1 MARVEKLKKLSIL
14 DVAEALG
21 MELKRQ
27 GTDRYVWVEHESFV
41 ISPRRNRFS
50 WFSRDL
56 RGGDALEL
64 VQTIREEQT
73 GTRPTFKMAKHFLE
87 VGEFPEVDMT
97 AAPAPKLAFEYRH
110 ERYEHAN
117 PSWSKD
123 YLRKERKLS
132 EDTITFFFQQGSI
145 AEISHKM
152 NDYSEPAIVFKFK
165 NNQGKVM
172 GASLQ
177 GIVEN
182 REKYPDRGYL
192 KRILKDSDGLT
203 GFYADVGRPK
213 RLIFAESPI
222 DVMSYYQLHPQL
234 QDVRLVAMDGL
245 KEGLMSFRFAELVSE
260 LQGKTYEPEERT
272 ARVLEATAKTSTFF
286 QSNEDFITLAVD
298 NDSAGWNF
306 ISKLQEKGIPFK
318 LDIPPVAEKGVE
330 KADWNSFLK
339 EPLQGQAELVHIYS
353 YDKKKKAAAYQGYF
367 SKELATAKVAQLTAG
382 DMVAFSASETL
393 SWDEIEEIATNQSQ
407 TYQQLSKAK
416 EGLREEVPQTLNIWA
431 GTNENTLLSNLAP
444 SLLVIDGFSYESVEH
459 AYQTLK
465 SGKINAEAYS
475 WAEKNRAAFKAG
487 QKVQSDR
494 VLGPADTSK
503 NILLMEKLLKERYQ
517 QDTSFRQALDA
528 TRGKVLTHEQD
539 QGIWKVEFPRI
550 LMKIRDREHSIKENQ
565 MAENNI
571 DVIQKQA
578 TEQEMLLQAAQQEE
592 FLHSLDKDKF
602 LKGLELI
609 QKYSVSEVL
618 SRPPI
623 YQGDDQR
630 LEALQIDLEG
640 FDYKPL
646 DDFIRQYIDPN
657 YDLDYE
663 EFAVFSDYEEFAVFS
678 DAWNNFFRNGAGK
691 DLTVDSFITLAKN
704 NGLVDEVPVVEP
716 WQAITVLEPIK
727 TYSVKNGELQE
738 DFDSVSGLLEFVKQ
752 NLSETERH
760 ILEQELA
767 EDDRGTPT
775 DILMTIDSALV
786 GDFDVYVNGQ
796 SIISVYPNNID
807 EQATELKVRTSEEV
821 VHRDMMQQIQQDE
834 ENYLNAID
842 KENFTGIVKL
852 VQEYDSEIVFLLSE
866 SDQEVKQRLLQENL
880 DIEPVREFA
889 ERYLGIQNDGLR
901 HEKLASLTADILIAK
916 AVEKGVLDKENFPK
930 VFRVAEQKKPTIDKL
945 IQDRDLKG
953 LSAHMKEGVKN
964 YFNSDTYKAFL
975 NTMSKLNNY
984 SLNNLFL
991 IVAQNPKA
999 SAVASFKAWKS
1010 FDRHVKKGEKA
1021 LKIWAP
1027 YQVTRKDEKGKPV
1040 LNKKGQE
1047 VKDTRFRLVPV
1058 FDVSQTEGK
1067 ELPQPVYELEGTHQ
1081 DYANLYRAAKE
1092 TAAAK
1097 GIAFEI
1103 SREPME
1109 AHGFYSPTDSKIV
1122 IRAGMSERETLSTIF
1137 HEMAHADLHNPKSLE
1152 GQHLTRTTKEL
1163 QAESVAYVVANHY
1176 GLDTSSYSFGYL
1188 AGWSKEPDSLAD
1200 LEAQLSIVQQEAK
1213 DLIQRLDT
1221 AFEKYQSK
1229 EVSKDPLSQKLEH
1242 FNEKCQQKM
1251 AEKAANEAEKK
1262 PQQEKGDEEKMNL
1275 ASM

>member
-1 MARVEKLKKLSIL
+1 MARVEELKKLSIL

-21 MELKRQ
+21 LELKRQ

-73 GTRPTFKMAKHFLE
+73 GSRPSFKSAKHFLE
-87 VGEFPEVDMT
+87 AGHFPESETDSTPV
-97 AAPAPKLAFEYRH
+97 PKTSFEYKLSKN
-110 ERYEHAN
+110 EHVN
-117 PSWSKD
+117 TSWTRQ
-123 YLRKERKLS
+123 YLSRERKLS
-132 EDTITFFFQQGSI
+132 SGTIDFFFQQGGI

-165 NNQGKVM
+165 NSQGKVM

-192 KRILKDSDGLT
+192 KRILKNSDGLT

-260 LQGKTYEPEERT
+260 LQDKTYEPEERT

-318 LDIPPVAEKGVE
+318 LDIPPITEKGVE

-367 SKELATAKVAQLTAG
+367 SKELATAKVTQLTAG
-382 DMVAFSASETL
+382 DVVAFSATETL
-393 SWDEIEEIATNQSQ
+393 SRDEIEELAINQSK
-407 TYQQLSKAK
+407 TYQHPSEAK
-416 EGLREEVPQTLNIWA
+416 ERLKYEERMEEKTMAEIFTEEQKAHIREFFKTRISDVQTDYIFLNSGQEDLGYFLDGYLFA
-431 GTNENTLLSNLAP
+431 NHYAELYPLSPNKQVDILM
-444 SLLVIDGFSYESVEH
+444 SRLISDDGREFDEIELGFTINRIDKDFLQNKFGYNPDTPIEEYRQS
-459 AYQTLK
+459 
-465 SGKINAEAYS
+465 
-475 WAEKNRAAFKAG
+475 EKNIDRIQAKEEEDFL
-487 QKVQSDR
+487 QSIDQEDFNKVLELVKENDAWTVFQLQTDEE
-494 VLGPADTSK
+494 LGVNTSQVYDF
-503 NILLMEKLLKERYQ
+503 IERY
-517 QDTSFRQALDA
+517 L
-528 TRGKVLTHEQD
+528 
-539 QGIWKVEFPRI
+539 
-550 LMKIRDREHSIKENQ
+550 
-565 MAENNI
+565 
-571 DVIQKQA
+571 
-578 TEQEMLLQAAQQEE
+578 
-592 FLHSLDKDKF
+592 
-602 LKGLELI
+602 
-609 QKYSVSEVL
+609 
-618 SRPPI
+618 
-623 YQGDDQR
+623 
-630 LEALQIDLEG
+630 
-640 FDYKPL
+640 
-646 DDFIRQYIDPN
+646 DPN
-657 YDLDYE
+657 HDLDYG
-663 EFAVFSDYEEFAVFS
+663 FDNQFFSNLKTE
-678 DAWNNFFRNGAGK
+678 
-691 DLTVDSFITLAKN
+691 DLLK
-704 NGLVDEVPVVEP
+704 
-716 WQAITVLEPIK
+716 K
-727 TYSVKNGELQE
+727 
-738 DFDSVSGLLEFVKQ
+738 
-752 NLSETERH
+752 
-760 ILEQELA
+760 A
-767 EDDRGTPT
+767 E
-775 DILMTIDSALV
+775 
-786 GDFDVYVNGQ
+786 
-796 SIISVYPNNID
+796 
-807 EQATELKVRTSEEV
+807 
-821 VHRDMMQQIQQDE
+821 
-834 ENYLNAID
+834 
-842 KENFTGIVKL
+842 
-852 VQEYDSEIVFLLSE
+852 
-866 SDQEVKQRLLQENL
+866 
-880 DIEPVREFA
+880 
-889 ERYLGIQNDGLR
+889 
-901 HEKLASLTADILIAK
+901 
-916 AVEKGVLDKENFPK
+916 EKGLYLHPE
-930 VFRVAEQKKPTIDKL
+930 KKPTIDQL

-953 LSAHMKEGVKN
+953 LSAHLKEGVKD

-1027 YQVTRKDEKGKPV
+1027 YQVTRKDEKGQPV
-1040 LNKKGQE
+1040 LDKKGQE

-1058 FDVSQTEGK
+1058 FDVSQTDGK
-1067 ELPQPVYELEGTHQ
+1067 DLPQPVYELEGTHQ

-1097 GIAFEI
+1097 GVRLEI
-1103 SREPME
+1103 SKEPME
-1109 AHGFYSPTDSKIV
+1109 AHGYYSPTENKIV

-1137 HEMAHADLHNPKSLE
+1137 HEMAHADLHNPKALE
-1152 GQHLTRTTKEL
+1152 GQKLTRTNKEL

-1188 AGWSKEPDSLAD
+1188 ANWSKEPDSLAD
-1200 LEAQLSIVQQEAK
+1200 LEAQLSIVQKEAA
-1213 DLIQRLDT
+1213 DLIHRLDT
-1221 AFEKYQSK
+1221 AFEKYQNK
-1229 EVSKDPLSQKLEH
+1229 EMAKDPLSQKLEQ

-1251 AEKAANEAEKK
+1251 AEKAASESEKK
-1262 PQQEKGDEEKMNL
+1262 SHPQKGDEEKDNQ
-1275 ASM
+1275 ASK

>member
-1 MARVEKLKKLSIL
+1 MARVEELKKLSIL

-41 ISPRRNRFS
+41 ISPRRNIFS
-50 WFSRDL
+50 WFSRDVK
-56 RGGDALEL
+56 GDVIKL

-73 GTRPTFKMAKHFLE
+73 GSRPSFKTAKHFLE

-110 ERYEHAN
+110 ESYEHAN
-117 PSWSKD
+117 TSWTRD
-123 YLRKERKLS
+123 YLRRERKLS

-165 NNQGKVM
+165 NSQGKVM

-192 KRILKDSDGLT
+192 KRILKNSDGLT

-260 LQGKTYEPEERT
+260 LQGKTYEPGERT

-318 LDIPPVAEKGVE
+318 LDIPPIAEKGVE

-353 YDKKKKAAAYQGYF
+353 YDKKKKITAYQGYF
-367 SKELATAKVAQLTAG
+367 SKELATAKVAQLTVG
-382 DMVAFSASETL
+382 DVVAFSASETL
-393 SWDEIEEIATNQSQ
+393 SRDEIEELAANQSQ
-407 TYQQLSKAK
+407 TYPQLSEAK

-465 SGKINAEAYS
+465 SGKMNAKAYS

-494 VLGPADTSK
+494 VLGPADISK

-539 QGIWKVEFPRI
+539 QGIWKVEFPKILTRI
-550 LMKIRDREHSIKENQ
+550 R
-565 MAENNI
+565 
-571 DVIQKQA
+571 
-578 TEQEMLLQAAQQEE
+578 
-592 FLHSLDKDKF
+592 
-602 LKGLELI
+602 
-609 QKYSVSEVL
+609 
-618 SRPPI
+618 
-623 YQGDDQR
+623 
-630 LEALQIDLEG
+630 
-640 FDYKPL
+640 
-646 DDFIRQYIDPN
+646 
-657 YDLDYE
+657 
-663 EFAVFSDYEEFAVFS
+663 
-678 DAWNNFFRNGAGK
+678 
-691 DLTVDSFITLAKN
+691 
-704 NGLVDEVPVVEP
+704 
-716 WQAITVLEPIK
+716 
-727 TYSVKNGELQE
+727 
-738 DFDSVSGLLEFVKQ
+738 
-752 NLSETERH
+752 
-760 ILEQELA
+760 
-767 EDDRGTPT
+767 
-775 DILMTIDSALV
+775 
-786 GDFDVYVNGQ
+786 
-796 SIISVYPNNID
+796 
-807 EQATELKVRTSEEV
+807 
-821 VHRDMMQQIQQDE
+821 
-834 ENYLNAID
+834 D
-842 KENFTGIVKL
+842 KENFK
-852 VQEYDSEIVFLLSE
+852 
-866 SDQEVKQRLLQENL
+866 
-880 DIEPVREFA
+880 
-889 ERYLGIQNDGLR
+889 
-901 HEKLASLTADILIAK
+901 
-916 AVEKGVLDKENFPK
+916 KENRMTE
-930 VFRVAEQKKPTIDKL
+930 VNKPSIDQL

-953 LSAHMKEGVKN
+953 LSAHLKEGVKD
-964 YFNSDTYKAFL
+964 YFNSDTYKIFL
-975 NTMSKLNNY
+975 QTMSKFNNY

-991 IVAQNPKA
+991 IVAQKKDA
-999 SAVASFKAWKS
+999 SAVASFYAWKKLG
-1010 FDRHVKKGEKA
+1010 RHVQKGQKA

-1027 YQVTRKDEKGKPV
+1027 YQVTRKDEKGQPV
-1040 LNKKGQE
+1040 LDKKGQE

-1067 ELPQPVYELEGTHQ
+1067 ELPKPVYELEGTHQ

-1097 GIAFEI
+1097 GVLLEI
-1103 SREPME
+1103 SKEPKE
-1109 AHGFYSPTDSKIV
+1109 EHGYYSPAENKIV

-1137 HEMAHADLHNPKSLE
+1137 HEMAHADLHNPKALE
-1152 GQHLTRTTKEL
+1152 GQKLTRTNKEL

-1188 AGWSKEPDSLAD
+1188 ANWSKEPDSLAD
-1200 LEAQLSIVQQEAK
+1200 LEAQLSIVQKEAA
-1213 DLIQRLDT
+1213 DLIHRLDT
-1221 AFEKYQSK
+1221 AFEKYQNK
-1229 EVSKDPLSQKLEH
+1229 EVSKDPLSQKLEQ
-1242 FNEKCQQKM
+1242 FNEKCHQKM
-1251 AEKAANEAEKK
+1251 AEKAASEPEKK
-1262 PQQEKGDEEKMNL
+1262 SHPQKGDEEKDNQ
-1275 ASM
+1275 ASK

>member
-1 MARVEKLKKLSIL
+1 MARVEELKKISIL

-21 MELKRQ
+21 MELKQQ
-27 GTDRYVWVEHESFV
+27 GSDRYAWTEHESLV

-123 YLRKERKLS
+123 YLRRERKLS

-152 NDYSEPAIVFKFK
+152 NDYSEPAVVFKFK

-306 ISKLQEKGIPFK
+306 ISKLQEKAIPFK
-318 LDIPPVAEKGVE
+318 LDIPPIAQEGVE

-339 EPLQGQAELVHIYS
+339 EPLQGQAELAHIYS

-367 SKELATAKVAQLTAG
+367 SKELATAKVTQLTAG
-382 DMVAFSASETL
+382 DVVAFSASETL
-393 SWDEIEEIATNQSQ
+393 SRDEIEELAANQSQ
-407 TYQQLSKAK
+407 TYQRLSEAK

-465 SGKINAEAYS
+465 SGKINAKAYS
-475 WAEKNRAAFKAG
+475 WAEKNRAAFKTG

-517 QDTSFRQALDA
+517 QDTSFHQALDA

-539 QGIWKVEFPRI
+539 QGVWRIEFPRI

-565 MAENNI
+565 MTENNI

-578 TEQEMLLQAAQQEE
+578 TEQEMLLQAGHQEE
-592 FLHSLDKDKF
+592 FLHSLDKNKF
-602 LKGLELI
+602 LKSLELI

-646 DDFIRQYIDPN
+646 DDFVRQYIDP
-657 YDLDYE
+657 DYE
-663 EFAVFSDYEEFAVFS
+663 ELTLFSG
-678 DAWNNFFRNGAGK
+678 AWNDFFKNGAGK

-716 WQAITVLEPIK
+716 WQAITVLKPIK

-738 DFDSVSGLLEFVKQ
+738 DFDSVSDLLEFVKQ

-767 EDDRGTPT
+767 EVGRGTPT

-796 SIISVYPNNID
+796 SIISVYPNNIN
-807 EQATELKVRTSEEV
+807 EQATELRVRTSEEV
-821 VHRDMMQQIQQDE
+821 VHRDMIQQIQQDE

-852 VQEYDSEIVFLLSE
+852 VQEYDSKKVFLLSE
-866 SDQEVKQRLLQENL
+866 SDQEVGQRLLQENL

-901 HEKLASLTADILIAK
+901 HEKLASLTADMLIAK

-930 VFRVAEQKKPTIDKL
+930 VFRVEEQKKPTIDQL

-953 LSAHMKEGVKN
+953 LSAHLKEGVKD
-964 YFNSDTYKAFL
+964 YFNSDTYKIFL
-975 NTMSKLNNY
+975 QTMSKFNNY

-991 IVAQNPKA
+991 IVAQKKDA
-999 SAVASFKAWKS
+999 SAVASFNAWKKLG
-1010 FDRHVKKGEKA
+1010 RHVQKGQKA

-1027 YQVTRKDEKGKPV
+1027 YQVTRKDEKGQPV
-1040 LNKKGQE
+1040 LDKKGQE

-1103 SREPME
+1103 SKEPME

>member
-1 MARVEKLKKLSIL
+1 MARVEELKKLSIL

-41 ISPRRNRFS
+41 ISPRRNIFS
-50 WFSRDL
+50 WFSRDVK
-56 RGGDALEL
+56 GDVIKL

-73 GTRPTFKMAKHFLE
+73 GSRPSFKTAKHFLE

-110 ERYEHAN
+110 ESYEHAN
-117 PSWSKD
+117 TSWTRD
-123 YLRKERKLS
+123 YLRRERKLS

-165 NNQGKVM
+165 NSQGKVM

-192 KRILKDSDGLT
+192 KRILKNSDGLT

-260 LQGKTYEPEERT
+260 LQGKTYEPGERT

-318 LDIPPVAEKGVE
+318 LDIPPIAEKGVE

-353 YDKKKKAAAYQGYF
+353 YDKKKKSAAYQGYF
-367 SKELATAKVAQLTAG
+367 SKDLAAEKIAQLTAG
-382 DMVAFSASETL
+382 DVVAFSTSETL
-393 SWDEIEEIATNQSQ
+393 SRDEIEELATNQSK
-407 TYQQLSKAK
+407 TYQKLSGAK

-465 SGKINAEAYS
+465 SGKINAKAYS
-475 WAEKNRAAFKAG
+475 WAEKNRAAFKTG

-528 TRGKVLTHEQD
+528 TRGKILTHEQD
-539 QGIWKVEFPRI
+539 QGIWRIEFPKILTRI
-550 LMKIRDREHSIKENQ
+550 R
-565 MAENNI
+565 
-571 DVIQKQA
+571 
-578 TEQEMLLQAAQQEE
+578 
-592 FLHSLDKDKF
+592 
-602 LKGLELI
+602 
-609 QKYSVSEVL
+609 
-618 SRPPI
+618 
-623 YQGDDQR
+623 
-630 LEALQIDLEG
+630 
-640 FDYKPL
+640 
-646 DDFIRQYIDPN
+646 
-657 YDLDYE
+657 
-663 EFAVFSDYEEFAVFS
+663 
-678 DAWNNFFRNGAGK
+678 
-691 DLTVDSFITLAKN
+691 
-704 NGLVDEVPVVEP
+704 
-716 WQAITVLEPIK
+716 
-727 TYSVKNGELQE
+727 
-738 DFDSVSGLLEFVKQ
+738 
-752 NLSETERH
+752 
-760 ILEQELA
+760 
-767 EDDRGTPT
+767 
-775 DILMTIDSALV
+775 
-786 GDFDVYVNGQ
+786 
-796 SIISVYPNNID
+796 
-807 EQATELKVRTSEEV
+807 
-821 VHRDMMQQIQQDE
+821 
-834 ENYLNAID
+834 D
-842 KENFTGIVKL
+842 KENFK
-852 VQEYDSEIVFLLSE
+852 
-866 SDQEVKQRLLQENL
+866 
-880 DIEPVREFA
+880 
-889 ERYLGIQNDGLR
+889 
-901 HEKLASLTADILIAK
+901 
-916 AVEKGVLDKENFPK
+916 KENRMTE
-930 VFRVAEQKKPTIDKL
+930 VNKPSIDQL

-953 LSAHMKEGVKN
+953 LSAHLKEGVKD
-964 YFNSDTYKAFL
+964 YFNSDTYKIFL

-991 IVAQNPKA
+991 IVAQKKDA
-999 SAVASFKAWKS
+999 SAVASFKAWQKLG
-1010 FDRHVKKGEKA
+1010 RHVLKGQKA

-1027 YQVTRKDEKGKPV
+1027 YQVTRKDEKGQPV
-1040 LNKKGQE
+1040 LDKKGQE

-1058 FDVSQTEGK
+1058 FDVSQTDGK

-1097 GIAFEI
+1097 GVRLEI
-1103 SREPME
+1103 SKEPME
-1109 AHGFYSPTDSKIV
+1109 AHGYYSPTENKIV

-1137 HEMAHADLHNPKSLE
+1137 HEMAHADLHNPKALE
-1152 GQHLTRTTKEL
+1152 GQKLTRTNKEL

-1188 AGWSKEPDSLAD
+1188 ANWSKEPDSLAD
-1200 LEAQLSIVQQEAK
+1200 LEAQLSIVQKEAA
-1213 DLIQRLDT
+1213 DLIHRLDT
-1221 AFEKYQSK
+1221 AFEKYQNK
-1229 EVSKDPLSQKLEH
+1229 EVSKDPLSQKLEE
-1242 FNEKCQQKM
+1242 FNEKCHQKM
-1251 AEKAANEAEKK
+1251 AEKAASEPEKK
-1262 PQQEKGDEEKMNL
+1262 SHPQKGEEEKDNQ
-1275 ASM
+1275 ASK

>member
-1 MARVEKLKKLSIL
+1 MARVEELKKLSIL

-41 ISPRRNRFS
+41 ISPRRNIFS
-50 WFSRDL
+50 WFSRDVK
-56 RGGDALEL
+56 GDVIKL

-73 GTRPTFKMAKHFLE
+73 GTRPSFKTAKHFLE

-110 ERYEHAN
+110 ERYEHTN
-117 PSWSKD
+117 PSWTKD
-123 YLRKERKLS
+123 YLRRERKLS
-132 EDTITFFFQQGSI
+132 EDTITFFFQQGNI

-165 NNQGKVM
+165 NSQGKVM

-192 KRILKDSDGLT
+192 KRILKNSDGLT

-245 KEGLMSFRFAELVSE
+245 KEGIMSFRFAELVSE
-260 LQGKTYEPEERT
+260 LQGKTYEPGERT

-286 QSNEDFITLAVD
+286 QSNEVFITLAVD

-318 LDIPPVAEKGVE
+318 LDIPPIAEKGVE

-367 SKELATAKVAQLTAG
+367 SKELATAKVAQLTVG
-382 DMVAFSASETL
+382 DVVAFSASETL
-393 SWDEIEEIATNQSQ
+393 SRDEIEELAANQSQ
-407 TYQQLSKAK
+407 TYPQLSEAT
-416 EGLREEVPQTLNIWA
+416 EGPREEVPQTLNIWA

-465 SGKINAEAYS
+465 SGKINAKAYS
-475 WAEKNRAAFKAG
+475 WAEKNRAVFKTG

-517 QDTSFRQALDA
+517 QDTSFRQVLDA

-539 QGIWKVEFPRI
+539 PGIWRIEFPRI

-571 DVIQKQA
+571 DVIEKQA

-663 EFAVFSDYEEFAVFS
+663 EFVIFSDYEEFAVFS

-716 WQAITVLEPIK
+716 WQALTVLEPIK

-738 DFDSVSGLLEFVKQ
+738 DFDSVSGLLDFVKQ
-752 NLSETERH
+752 KLSETERK

-767 EDDRGTPT
+767 EVGRGTPT

-852 VQEYDSEIVFLLSE
+852 VQEYDSEIVFLLSK

-901 HEKLASLTADILIAK
+901 HEKLASLTADILVAK

-991 IVAQNPKA
+991 IVEQNPKA

-1103 SREPME
+1103 SKEPME
-1109 AHGFYSPTDSKIV
+1109 AHGYYSPTENKIV

-1137 HEMAHADLHNPKSLE
+1137 HEMAHADLHNPKALE
-1152 GQHLTRTTKEL
+1152 GQKLTRTNKEL

-1188 AGWSKEPDSLAD
+1188 ANWSKEPDSLAD
-1200 LEAQLSIVQQEAK
+1200 LEAQLSIVQKEAA
-1213 DLIQRLDT
+1213 DLIHRLDT
-1221 AFEKYQSK
+1221 AFEKYQNK
-1229 EVSKDPLSQKLEH
+1229 EVSKDPLSQKLVE
-1242 FNEKCQQKM
+1242 FNEKCHQKM
-1251 AEKAANEAEKK
+1251 AEKAASEPEKK
-1262 PQQEKGDEEKMNL
+1262 SHPQKGDEEKDNQ
-1275 ASM
+1275 ASK

>member
-1 MARVEKLKKLSIL
+1 MARVEELKKLSIL

-21 MELKRQ
+21 LELKRQ

-73 GTRPTFKMAKHFLE
+73 GTRPSFKTAKHFLE

-110 ERYEHAN
+110 ERYEHTN
-117 PSWSKD
+117 PSWTKD
-123 YLRKERKLS
+123 YLRRERKLS
-132 EDTITFFFQQGSI
+132 EETITFFFQQGSI

-165 NNQGKVM
+165 NSQGKVM

-192 KRILKDSDGLT
+192 KRILKNSDGLT

-260 LQGKTYEPEERT
+260 LQGKTYEPGERT

-318 LDIPPVAEKGVE
+318 LDIPPIAEKGVE

-382 DMVAFSASETL
+382 DVVAFSTSETL
-393 SWDEIEEIATNQSQ
+393 SRDEIEEFATNQSK
-407 TYQQLSKAK
+407 TYPQLSEAK
-416 EGLREEVPQTLNIWA
+416 ESTKQEARMEEKTMAEIFSDEQKEHIREFFKTRISDVQTDYIFLNSGQEDLGYFLDGYLFA
-431 GTNENTLLSNLAP
+431 NHYAELYPLSPDKQVDILMSRLISDDGREFDEIELGFTINR
-444 SLLVIDGFSYESVEH
+444 IDKDFLQNKFGYNPDTPIEEYRQS
-459 AYQTLK
+459 
-465 SGKINAEAYS
+465 
-475 WAEKNRAAFKAG
+475 EKNIDRIQAKEEEDFL
-487 QKVQSDR
+487 QSIDQEDFNKVLELVKENDAWTVFQLQTDEE
-494 VLGPADTSK
+494 LGVNTSQVYDF
-503 NILLMEKLLKERYQ
+503 IERY
-517 QDTSFRQALDA
+517 L
-528 TRGKVLTHEQD
+528 
-539 QGIWKVEFPRI
+539 
-550 LMKIRDREHSIKENQ
+550 
-565 MAENNI
+565 
-571 DVIQKQA
+571 
-578 TEQEMLLQAAQQEE
+578 
-592 FLHSLDKDKF
+592 
-602 LKGLELI
+602 
-609 QKYSVSEVL
+609 
-618 SRPPI
+618 
-623 YQGDDQR
+623 
-630 LEALQIDLEG
+630 
-640 FDYKPL
+640 
-646 DDFIRQYIDPN
+646 DPN
-657 YDLDYE
+657 HDLDYG
-663 EFAVFSDYEEFAVFS
+663 FDNQFFSNLKTE
-678 DAWNNFFRNGAGK
+678 
-691 DLTVDSFITLAKN
+691 DLLK
-704 NGLVDEVPVVEP
+704 
-716 WQAITVLEPIK
+716 K
-727 TYSVKNGELQE
+727 
-738 DFDSVSGLLEFVKQ
+738 
-752 NLSETERH
+752 
-760 ILEQELA
+760 A
-767 EDDRGTPT
+767 E
-775 DILMTIDSALV
+775 
-786 GDFDVYVNGQ
+786 
-796 SIISVYPNNID
+796 
-807 EQATELKVRTSEEV
+807 
-821 VHRDMMQQIQQDE
+821 
-834 ENYLNAID
+834 
-842 KENFTGIVKL
+842 
-852 VQEYDSEIVFLLSE
+852 
-866 SDQEVKQRLLQENL
+866 
-880 DIEPVREFA
+880 
-889 ERYLGIQNDGLR
+889 
-901 HEKLASLTADILIAK
+901 
-916 AVEKGVLDKENFPK
+916 EKGLYLHPE
-930 VFRVAEQKKPTIDKL
+930 RKPTIGQL

-1103 SREPME
+1103 SKEPME
-1109 AHGFYSPTDSKIV
+1109 AHGYYSPTENKIV

-1137 HEMAHADLHNPKSLE
+1137 HEMAHADLHNPKALE
-1152 GQHLTRTTKEL
+1152 GQKLTRTNKEL

-1188 AGWSKEPDSLAD
+1188 ANWSKEPDSLAD
-1200 LEAQLSIVQQEAK
+1200 LEAQLSIVQKEAA
-1213 DLIQRLDT
+1213 DLIHRLDT
-1221 AFEKYQSK
+1221 AFEKYQNK
-1229 EVSKDPLSQKLEH
+1229 EVSKDPLSQKLVE
-1242 FNEKCQQKM
+1242 FNEKCHQKM
-1251 AEKAANEAEKK
+1251 AEKAASEPEKK
-1262 PQQEKGDEEKMNL
+1262 SHPQKGDEEKDNQ
-1275 ASM
+1275 ASK

>member
-1 MARVEKLKKLSIL
+1 MARVEELKKISIL

-21 MELKRQ
+21 MELKQQ
-27 GTDRYVWVEHESFV
+27 GSDRYAWTEHESLV

-73 GTRPTFKMAKHFLE
+73 GTRPSFKAAKHFLE
-87 VGEFPEVDMT
+87 AGHFPESEMDSTPV
-97 AAPAPKLAFEYRH
+97 PKIAFEYKLSQN
-110 ERYEHAN
+110 EHVN
-117 PSWSKD
+117 TSWTRQ
-123 YLRKERKLS
+123 YLRRERKLS
-132 EDTITFFFQQGSI
+132 PGTIDFFFQQGSI

-152 NDYSEPAIVFKFK
+152 DDYSEPAIVFKFK
-165 NNQGKVM
+165 NSQGKVM

-192 KRILKDSDGLT
+192 KRILKNSDGLT

-260 LQGKTYEPEERT
+260 LQGKTYEPGERT

-306 ISKLQEKGIPFK
+306 ISKLQEKGIPFN
-318 LDIPPVAEKGVE
+318 LDIPPIAEKGVE

-353 YDKKKKAAAYQGYF
+353 YDKKKKTAAYQGYF
-367 SKELATAKVAQLTAG
+367 SKELAAAKVAQLTVG
-382 DMVAFSASETL
+382 EVVAFSASETL
-393 SWDEIEEIATNQSQ
+393 SRDEIEELAANQSQ
-407 TYQQLSKAK
+407 TYQQLSEAT

-465 SGKINAEAYS
+465 SGKINAKAYS
-475 WAEKNRAAFKAG
+475 WAEKNRAVFKAG

-494 VLGPADTSK
+494 VLGPADISK

-539 QGIWKVEFPRI
+539 QGIWKVEFPKILTRI
-550 LMKIRDREHSIKENQ
+550 R
-565 MAENNI
+565 
-571 DVIQKQA
+571 
-578 TEQEMLLQAAQQEE
+578 
-592 FLHSLDKDKF
+592 
-602 LKGLELI
+602 
-609 QKYSVSEVL
+609 
-618 SRPPI
+618 
-623 YQGDDQR
+623 
-630 LEALQIDLEG
+630 
-640 FDYKPL
+640 
-646 DDFIRQYIDPN
+646 
-657 YDLDYE
+657 
-663 EFAVFSDYEEFAVFS
+663 
-678 DAWNNFFRNGAGK
+678 
-691 DLTVDSFITLAKN
+691 
-704 NGLVDEVPVVEP
+704 
-716 WQAITVLEPIK
+716 
-727 TYSVKNGELQE
+727 
-738 DFDSVSGLLEFVKQ
+738 
-752 NLSETERH
+752 
-760 ILEQELA
+760 
-767 EDDRGTPT
+767 
-775 DILMTIDSALV
+775 
-786 GDFDVYVNGQ
+786 
-796 SIISVYPNNID
+796 
-807 EQATELKVRTSEEV
+807 
-821 VHRDMMQQIQQDE
+821 
-834 ENYLNAID
+834 D
-842 KENFTGIVKL
+842 KENFK
-852 VQEYDSEIVFLLSE
+852 
-866 SDQEVKQRLLQENL
+866 
-880 DIEPVREFA
+880 
-889 ERYLGIQNDGLR
+889 
-901 HEKLASLTADILIAK
+901 
-916 AVEKGVLDKENFPK
+916 KENRMTE
-930 VFRVAEQKKPTIDKL
+930 VNKPSIDQL

-953 LSAHMKEGVKN
+953 LSAHLKEGVKD
-964 YFNSDTYKAFL
+964 YFNSDTYKIFL
-975 NTMSKLNNY
+975 QTMSKFNNY

-991 IVAQNPKA
+991 IVAQKKDA
-999 SAVASFKAWKS
+999 SAVASFNAWKKLG
-1010 FDRHVKKGEKA
+1010 RHVQKGQKA

-1027 YQVTRKDEKGKPV
+1027 YQVTRKDEKGQPV
-1040 LNKKGQE
+1040 LDKKGQE

-1067 ELPQPVYELEGTHQ
+1067 ELPKPVYELEGTHQ

-1097 GIAFEI
+1097 GVLLEI
-1103 SREPME
+1103 SKEPKE
-1109 AHGFYSPTDSKIV
+1109 EHGYYSPAENKIV

-1137 HEMAHADLHNPKSLE
+1137 HEMAHADLHNPKALE
-1152 GQHLTRTTKEL
+1152 GQKLTRKNKEL

-1188 AGWSKEPDSLAD
+1188 ANWSNEPDNLAD
-1200 LEAQLSIVQQEAK
+1200 LEAQLSIVQKEAA
-1213 DLIQRLDT
+1213 DLIKRLDT
-1221 AFEKYQSK
+1221 AFEKYQNK
-1229 EVSKDPLSQKLEH
+1229 EVSKDPLSQKLEE
-1242 FNEKCQQKM
+1242 FNQKCQNKL
-1251 AEKAANEAEKK
+1251 AEKAASEPEKK
-1262 PQQEKGDEEKMNL
+1262 SHPQKGDEEKDNQ
-1275 ASM
+1275 ASK

>member
-1 MARVEKLKKLSIL
+1 MARVEELKKLSIL

-41 ISPRRNRFS
+41 ISPRRNIFS
-50 WFSRDL
+50 WFSRDVK
-56 RGGDALEL
+56 GDVIKL

-73 GTRPTFKMAKHFLE
+73 GTRPSFKTAKHFLE

-110 ERYEHAN
+110 ERYEHTN
-117 PSWSKD
+117 PSWTKD
-123 YLRKERKLS
+123 YLRRERKLS
-132 EDTITFFFQQGSI
+132 EDTITFFFQQGNI

-165 NNQGKVM
+165 NSQGKVM

-192 KRILKDSDGLT
+192 KRILKNSDGLT

-245 KEGLMSFRFAELVSE
+245 KEGIMSFRFAELVSE
-260 LQGKTYEPEERT
+260 LQGKTYEPGERT

-286 QSNEDFITLAVD
+286 QSNEVFITLAVD

-318 LDIPPVAEKGVE
+318 LDIPPIAEKGVE

-367 SKELATAKVAQLTAG
+367 SKELATAKVAQLTVG
-382 DMVAFSASETL
+382 DVVAFSASETL
-393 SWDEIEEIATNQSQ
+393 SRDEIEELAANQSQ
-407 TYQQLSKAK
+407 TYPQLSEAT
-416 EGLREEVPQTLNIWA
+416 EGPREEVPQTLNIWA

-465 SGKINAEAYS
+465 SGKINAKAYS
-475 WAEKNRAAFKAG
+475 WAEKNRAVFKTG

-517 QDTSFRQALDA
+517 QDTSFRQVLDA

-539 QGIWKVEFPRI
+539 PGIWRIEFPRI

-727 TYSVKNGELQE
+727 TYSVKNRELQE

-852 VQEYDSEIVFLLSE
+852 VQEYDSEIVFLLSK

-901 HEKLASLTADILIAK
+901 HEKLASLTADILVAK

-1103 SREPME
+1103 SKEPME
-1109 AHGFYSPTDSKIV
+1109 AHGYYSPTENKIV

-1137 HEMAHADLHNPKSLE
+1137 HEMAHADLHNPKALE
-1152 GQHLTRTTKEL
+1152 GQKLTRTNKEL

-1188 AGWSKEPDSLAD
+1188 ANWSKEPDSLAD
-1200 LEAQLSIVQQEAK
+1200 LEAQLSIVQKEAA
-1213 DLIQRLDT
+1213 DLIHRLDT
-1221 AFEKYQSK
+1221 AFEKYQNK
-1229 EVSKDPLSQKLEH
+1229 EVSKAPLSQKLVE
-1242 FNEKCQQKM
+1242 FNEKCHQKM
-1251 AEKAANEAEKK
+1251 AEKAASEPEKK
-1262 PQQEKGDEEKMNL
+1262 SHPQKGDEEKDNQ
-1275 ASM
+1275 ASK

>member
-1 MARVEKLKKLSIL
+1 MARVEELKKLSIL

-41 ISPRRNRFS
+41 ISPRRNIFS
-50 WFSRDL
+50 WFSRDVK
-56 RGGDALEL
+56 GDVIKL

-73 GTRPTFKMAKHFLE
+73 GTRPSFKTAKHFLE

-110 ERYEHAN
+110 ERYEHTN
-117 PSWSKD
+117 PSWTKD
-123 YLRKERKLS
+123 YLRRERKLS
-132 EDTITFFFQQGSI
+132 EDTITFFFQQGNI

-165 NNQGKVM
+165 NSQGKVM

-192 KRILKDSDGLT
+192 KRILKNSDGLT

-245 KEGLMSFRFAELVSE
+245 KEGIMSFRFAELVSE
-260 LQGKTYEPEERT
+260 LQGKTYEPGERT

-286 QSNEDFITLAVD
+286 QSNEVFITLAVD

-318 LDIPPVAEKGVE
+318 LDIPPIAEKGVE

-393 SWDEIEEIATNQSQ
+393 SWDEIEEIATNHQSQ

-465 SGKINAEAYS
+465 SGKINAKAYS

-517 QDTSFRQALDA
+517 QDTSFRQVLDA

-539 QGIWKVEFPRI
+539 QGVWRIEFPRI

-930 VFRVAEQKKPTIDKL
+930 VFRVAEQKKPTIDQL

-1103 SREPME
+1103 SKEPME

-1262 PQQEKGDEEKMNL
+1262 PQQEKGDEEKDNQ
-1275 ASM
+1275 ASK

>member
-1 MARVEKLKKLSIL
+1 MARVEELKKLSIL

-21 MELKRQ
+21 LELKRQ

-41 ISPRRNRFS
+41 ISPRRNIFS
-50 WFSRDL
+50 WFSRDVK
-56 RGGDALEL
+56 GDVIKL

-73 GTRPTFKMAKHFLE
+73 GSRPSFKTAKHFLE
-87 VGEFPEVDMT
+87 VGEFPEVDMI

-110 ERYEHAN
+110 ESYEHAN
-117 PSWSKD
+117 TSWTRD
-123 YLRKERKLS
+123 YLRRERKLS

-165 NNQGKVM
+165 NSQGKVM

-192 KRILKDSDGLT
+192 KRILKNSDGLT

-222 DVMSYYQLHPQL
+222 DVMSYYQLHSQL

-245 KEGLMSFRFAELVSE
+245 KEGLMSFRFAELVSD
-260 LQGKTYEPEERT
+260 LQGKTYEPGERT
-272 ARVLEATAKTSTFF
+272 AGVLEATAKTSTFF

-318 LDIPPVAEKGVE
+318 LDIPPIAEKGVE

-367 SKELATAKVAQLTAG
+367 SKELATAKVTKLTAG
-382 DMVAFSASETL
+382 DVVAFSASETL
-393 SWDEIEEIATNQSQ
+393 SRDEIEELADNQSQ
-407 TYQQLSKAK
+407 TYQQPSEAK

-465 SGKINAEAYS
+465 SGKINVKAYS
-475 WAEKNRAAFKAG
+475 WAEKNRSAFKSG
-487 QKVQSDR
+487 QKVKSDR

-528 TRGKVLTHEQD
+528 TRGKILTHEQD
-539 QGIWKVEFPRI
+539 QGIWRTEFPKILTRI
-550 LMKIRDREHSIKENQ
+550 R
-565 MAENNI
+565 
-571 DVIQKQA
+571 
-578 TEQEMLLQAAQQEE
+578 
-592 FLHSLDKDKF
+592 
-602 LKGLELI
+602 
-609 QKYSVSEVL
+609 
-618 SRPPI
+618 
-623 YQGDDQR
+623 
-630 LEALQIDLEG
+630 
-640 FDYKPL
+640 
-646 DDFIRQYIDPN
+646 
-657 YDLDYE
+657 
-663 EFAVFSDYEEFAVFS
+663 
-678 DAWNNFFRNGAGK
+678 
-691 DLTVDSFITLAKN
+691 
-704 NGLVDEVPVVEP
+704 
-716 WQAITVLEPIK
+716 
-727 TYSVKNGELQE
+727 
-738 DFDSVSGLLEFVKQ
+738 
-752 NLSETERH
+752 
-760 ILEQELA
+760 
-767 EDDRGTPT
+767 
-775 DILMTIDSALV
+775 
-786 GDFDVYVNGQ
+786 
-796 SIISVYPNNID
+796 
-807 EQATELKVRTSEEV
+807 
-821 VHRDMMQQIQQDE
+821 
-834 ENYLNAID
+834 D
-842 KENFTGIVKL
+842 KENFK
-852 VQEYDSEIVFLLSE
+852 
-866 SDQEVKQRLLQENL
+866 
-880 DIEPVREFA
+880 
-889 ERYLGIQNDGLR
+889 
-901 HEKLASLTADILIAK
+901 
-916 AVEKGVLDKENFPK
+916 KENRMTE
-930 VFRVAEQKKPTIDKL
+930 VNKPSIDQL

-953 LSAHMKEGVKN
+953 LSAHLKEGVKD
-964 YFNSDTYKAFL
+964 YFNSDTYKIFL

-991 IVAQNPKA
+991 IVAQKKDA
-999 SAVASFKAWKS
+999 SAVASFKAWQKLG
-1010 FDRHVKKGEKA
+1010 RHVLKGQKA

-1027 YQVTRKDEKGKPV
+1027 YQVTRKDEKGQPV
-1040 LNKKGQE
+1040 LDKKGQE

-1058 FDVSQTEGK
+1058 FDVSQTDGK

-1097 GIAFEI
+1097 GVRLEI
-1103 SREPME
+1103 SKEPME
-1109 AHGFYSPTDSKIV
+1109 AHGYYSPTENKIV

-1137 HEMAHADLHNPKSLE
+1137 HEMAHADLHNPKALE
-1152 GQHLTRTTKEL
+1152 GQKLTRTNKEL

-1188 AGWSKEPDSLAD
+1188 ANWSKEPDSLAD
-1200 LEAQLSIVQQEAK
+1200 LEAQLSIVQKEAA

-1221 AFEKYQSK
+1221 AFEKYQNK
-1229 EVSKDPLSQKLEH
+1229 EVSKDPVSQKLEQ

-1251 AEKAANEAEKK
+1251 AEKAASEPEKK
-1262 PQQEKGDEEKMNL
+1262 SHPQKGDEEKDNQ
-1275 ASM
+1275 ASK

>member
-1 MARVEKLKKLSIL
+1 MARVEELKKLSIL

-41 ISPRRNRFS
+41 ISPRRNIFS
-50 WFSRDL
+50 WFSRDVK
-56 RGGDALEL
+56 GDVIKL

-73 GTRPTFKMAKHFLE
+73 GTRPSFKTAKHFLE

-97 AAPAPKLAFEYRH
+97 AAPEPKLAFEYRH
-110 ERYEHAN
+110 ERYEHTN
-117 PSWSKD
+117 PSWTKD
-123 YLRKERKLS
+123 YLRRERKLS
-132 EDTITFFFQQGSI
+132 EDTITFFFQQGNI

-165 NNQGKVM
+165 NSQGKVM

-192 KRILKDSDGLT
+192 KRILKNSDGLT

-260 LQGKTYEPEERT
+260 LQGKTYEPGERT

-306 ISKLQEKGIPFK
+306 ISKLQEKAIPFK
-318 LDIPPVAEKGVE
+318 LDIPPIAQEGVE

-339 EPLQGQAELVHIYS
+339 EPLQGQEELVHIYS

-367 SKELATAKVAQLTAG
+367 SKELATAKVAQLTVG
-382 DMVAFSASETL
+382 DVVAFSASETL
-393 SWDEIEEIATNQSQ
+393 SRDEIEELAANQSQ
-407 TYQQLSKAK
+407 TYPQLSEVT
-416 EGLREEVPQTLNIWA
+416 EGPREEVPQTLNIWA

-465 SGKINAEAYS
+465 SGKINAKAYS
-475 WAEKNRAAFKAG
+475 WAEKNRAVFKTG

-517 QDTSFRQALDA
+517 QDTSFRQVLDA

-539 QGIWKVEFPRI
+539 QGVWRIEFPRI

-578 TEQEMLLQAAQQEE
+578 TEQEMLLQATQQEE

-657 YDLDYE
+657 YDL
-663 EFAVFSDYEEFAVFS
+663 DYEEFAVFS

>member
-1 MARVEKLKKLSIL
+1 MARVEELKKLSIL

-41 ISPRRNRFS
+41 ISPRRNIFS
-50 WFSRDL
+50 WFSRDVK
-56 RGGDALEL
+56 GDVIKL

-73 GTRPTFKMAKHFLE
+73 GTRPSFKTAKHFLE

-110 ERYEHAN
+110 ERYEHTN
-117 PSWSKD
+117 PSWTKD
-123 YLRKERKLS
+123 YLRRERKLS
-132 EDTITFFFQQGSI
+132 EDTITFFFQQGNI

-165 NNQGKVM
+165 NSQGKVM

-192 KRILKDSDGLT
+192 KRILKNSDGLT

-245 KEGLMSFRFAELVSE
+245 KEGIMSFRFAELVSE
-260 LQGKTYEPEERT
+260 LQGKTYEPGERT

-286 QSNEDFITLAVD
+286 QSNEVFITLAVD

-318 LDIPPVAEKGVE
+318 LDIPPIAEKGVE

-367 SKELATAKVAQLTAG
+367 SKELATAKVAQLTVG
-382 DMVAFSASETL
+382 DVVAFSASETL
-393 SWDEIEEIATNQSQ
+393 SRDEIEELAANQSQ
-407 TYQQLSKAK
+407 TYPQLSEAT
-416 EGLREEVPQTLNIWA
+416 EGPREEVPQTLNIWA

-465 SGKINAEAYS
+465 SGKINAKAYS
-475 WAEKNRAAFKAG
+475 WAEKNRAVFKTG

-517 QDTSFRQALDA
+517 QDTSFRQVLDA

-539 QGIWKVEFPRI
+539 PGIWRIEFPRI

-663 EFAVFSDYEEFAVFS
+663 EFAVFSD
-678 DAWNNFFRNGAGK
+678 AWNNFFRNGAGK

-716 WQAITVLEPIK
+716 WQALTVLEPIK
-727 TYSVKNGELQE
+727 TYSVKNGDLQE
-738 DFDSVSGLLEFVKQ
+738 DFDSVLGLLDFVKQ
-752 NLSETERH
+752 KLSETERK

-767 EDDRGTPT
+767 EVGRGTPT

-852 VQEYDSEIVFLLSE
+852 VQEYDSEIVFLLSK

-901 HEKLASLTADILIAK
+901 HEKLASLTADILVAK

-1103 SREPME
+1103 SKEPME
-1109 AHGFYSPTDSKIV
+1109 AHGYYSPTENKIV

-1137 HEMAHADLHNPKSLE
+1137 HEMAHADLHNPKALE
-1152 GQHLTRTTKEL
+1152 GQKLTRTNKEL

-1188 AGWSKEPDSLAD
+1188 ANWSKEPDSLAD
-1200 LEAQLSIVQQEAK
+1200 LEAQLSIVQKEAA
-1213 DLIQRLDT
+1213 DLIHRLDT
-1221 AFEKYQSK
+1221 AFEKYQNK
-1229 EVSKDPLSQKLEH
+1229 EVSKDPLSQKLVE
-1242 FNEKCQQKM
+1242 FNEKCHQKM
-1251 AEKAANEAEKK
+1251 AEKAASEPEKK
-1262 PQQEKGDEEKMNL
+1262 SHPQKGDEEKDNQ
-1275 ASM
+1275 ASK

>member
-1 MARVEKLKKLSIL
+1 MARVEELKKISIL

-21 MELKRQ
+21 MELKQQ
-27 GTDRYVWVEHESFV
+27 GSDRYTWTEHESLV

-73 GTRPTFKMAKHFLE
+73 GTRPSFKTAKHFLE

-97 AAPAPKLAFEYRH
+97 AAPAPKMVFEYRH
-110 ERYEHAN
+110 ERYEHTN
-117 PSWSKD
+117 PSWTKD
-123 YLRKERKLS
+123 YLRRERKLS

-165 NNQGKVM
+165 NSQGKVM

-192 KRILKDSDGLT
+192 KRILKNSDGLT

-260 LQGKTYEPEERT
+260 LQGKTYEPGERT

-318 LDIPPVAEKGVE
+318 LDIPPIAEKGVE

-382 DMVAFSASETL
+382 DVVAFSTSETL
-393 SWDEIEEIATNQSQ
+393 SRDEIEEFATNQSK
-407 TYQQLSKAK
+407 TYPQLSEAK
-416 EGLREEVPQTLNIWA
+416 ESTKQEARMEEKTMAEIFSDEQKEHIREFFKTRILDVQTDYIFLNSGQEDLGYFLDGYLFA
-431 GTNENTLLSNLAP
+431 NHYAELYPLSPDKQVDILMSRLISDDGREFDEIELGFTINR
-444 SLLVIDGFSYESVEH
+444 IDKDFLQNKFGYNPDTPIEEYRQS
-459 AYQTLK
+459 
-465 SGKINAEAYS
+465 
-475 WAEKNRAAFKAG
+475 EKNIDRIQAKEEEDFL
-487 QKVQSDR
+487 QSIDQEDFNKVLELVKENDAWTVFQLQTDEE
-494 VLGPADTSK
+494 LGVNTSQVYDF
-503 NILLMEKLLKERYQ
+503 IERY
-517 QDTSFRQALDA
+517 L
-528 TRGKVLTHEQD
+528 
-539 QGIWKVEFPRI
+539 
-550 LMKIRDREHSIKENQ
+550 
-565 MAENNI
+565 
-571 DVIQKQA
+571 
-578 TEQEMLLQAAQQEE
+578 
-592 FLHSLDKDKF
+592 
-602 LKGLELI
+602 
-609 QKYSVSEVL
+609 
-618 SRPPI
+618 
-623 YQGDDQR
+623 
-630 LEALQIDLEG
+630 
-640 FDYKPL
+640 
-646 DDFIRQYIDPN
+646 DPN
-657 YDLDYE
+657 HDLDYG
-663 EFAVFSDYEEFAVFS
+663 FDNQFFSNLKTE
-678 DAWNNFFRNGAGK
+678 
-691 DLTVDSFITLAKN
+691 DLLK
-704 NGLVDEVPVVEP
+704 
-716 WQAITVLEPIK
+716 K
-727 TYSVKNGELQE
+727 
-738 DFDSVSGLLEFVKQ
+738 
-752 NLSETERH
+752 
-760 ILEQELA
+760 A
-767 EDDRGTPT
+767 E
-775 DILMTIDSALV
+775 
-786 GDFDVYVNGQ
+786 
-796 SIISVYPNNID
+796 
-807 EQATELKVRTSEEV
+807 
-821 VHRDMMQQIQQDE
+821 
-834 ENYLNAID
+834 
-842 KENFTGIVKL
+842 
-852 VQEYDSEIVFLLSE
+852 
-866 SDQEVKQRLLQENL
+866 
-880 DIEPVREFA
+880 
-889 ERYLGIQNDGLR
+889 
-901 HEKLASLTADILIAK
+901 
-916 AVEKGVLDKENFPK
+916 EKGLYLHPE
-930 VFRVAEQKKPTIDKL
+930 KKPTIDQL

-953 LSAHMKEGVKN
+953 LSAHLKEGVKN

-1027 YQVTRKDEKGKPV
+1027 YQVTRKDEKGKLI

-1103 SREPME
+1103 SKEPME

>member
-1 MARVEKLKKLSIL
+1 MARVEELKKLSIL

-41 ISPRRNRFS
+41 ISPRRNIFS
-50 WFSRDL
+50 WFSRDVK
-56 RGGDALEL
+56 GDVIKL

-73 GTRPTFKMAKHFLE
+73 GSRPSFKTAKHFLE

-110 ERYEHAN
+110 ESYEHAN
-117 PSWSKD
+117 TSWTRD
-123 YLRKERKLS
+123 YLRRERKLS

-165 NNQGKVM
+165 NSQGKVM

-192 KRILKDSDGLT
+192 KRILKNSDGLT

-260 LQGKTYEPEERT
+260 LQGKTYEPGERT

-318 LDIPPVAEKGVE
+318 LDIPPIAQEGVE

-339 EPLQGQAELVHIYS
+339 KPLQGQIELVHIYS
-353 YDKKKKAAAYQGYF
+353 YDKKKKSAAYQGYF
-367 SKELATAKVAQLTAG
+367 SKDLAAEKIAQLTAG
-382 DMVAFSASETL
+382 DVVAFSTSETL
-393 SWDEIEEIATNQSQ
+393 SRDEIEELATNQSK
-407 TYQQLSKAK
+407 TYQKLSGAK

-465 SGKINAEAYS
+465 SGKINAKAYS
-475 WAEKNRAAFKAG
+475 WAEKNRAAFKTG

-517 QDTSFRQALDA
+517 QDMSFRQALDA

-539 QGIWKVEFPRI
+539 QGIWKVEFPKILTRI
-550 LMKIRDREHSIKENQ
+550 R
-565 MAENNI
+565 
-571 DVIQKQA
+571 
-578 TEQEMLLQAAQQEE
+578 
-592 FLHSLDKDKF
+592 
-602 LKGLELI
+602 
-609 QKYSVSEVL
+609 
-618 SRPPI
+618 
-623 YQGDDQR
+623 
-630 LEALQIDLEG
+630 
-640 FDYKPL
+640 
-646 DDFIRQYIDPN
+646 
-657 YDLDYE
+657 
-663 EFAVFSDYEEFAVFS
+663 
-678 DAWNNFFRNGAGK
+678 
-691 DLTVDSFITLAKN
+691 
-704 NGLVDEVPVVEP
+704 
-716 WQAITVLEPIK
+716 
-727 TYSVKNGELQE
+727 
-738 DFDSVSGLLEFVKQ
+738 
-752 NLSETERH
+752 
-760 ILEQELA
+760 
-767 EDDRGTPT
+767 
-775 DILMTIDSALV
+775 
-786 GDFDVYVNGQ
+786 
-796 SIISVYPNNID
+796 
-807 EQATELKVRTSEEV
+807 
-821 VHRDMMQQIQQDE
+821 
-834 ENYLNAID
+834 D
-842 KENFTGIVKL
+842 KENFK
-852 VQEYDSEIVFLLSE
+852 
-866 SDQEVKQRLLQENL
+866 
-880 DIEPVREFA
+880 
-889 ERYLGIQNDGLR
+889 
-901 HEKLASLTADILIAK
+901 
-916 AVEKGVLDKENFPK
+916 KENRMTE
-930 VFRVAEQKKPTIDKL
+930 VNKPSIDQL

-953 LSAHMKEGVKN
+953 LSAHLKEGVKD
-964 YFNSDTYKAFL
+964 YFNSDTYKIFL
-975 NTMSKLNNY
+975 QTMSKFNNY

-991 IVAQNPKA
+991 IVAQKKDA
-999 SAVASFKAWKS
+999 SAVASFNAWKKLG
-1010 FDRHVKKGEKA
+1010 RHVQKGQKA

-1027 YQVTRKDEKGKPV
+1027 YQVTRKDEKGQPV
-1040 LNKKGQE
+1040 LDKKGQE

-1067 ELPQPVYELEGTHQ
+1067 ELPKPVYELEGTHQ

-1097 GIAFEI
+1097 GVRLEI
-1103 SREPME
+1103 SKEPME
-1109 AHGFYSPTDSKIV
+1109 AHGYYSPTENKIV

-1137 HEMAHADLHNPKSLE
+1137 HEMAHADLHNPKALE
-1152 GQHLTRTTKEL
+1152 GQKLTRTNKEL

-1188 AGWSKEPDSLAD
+1188 ANWSNEPDSLAD
-1200 LEAQLSIVQQEAK
+1200 LEAQLSIVQKEAA
-1213 DLIQRLDT
+1213 DLIKRLDT
-1221 AFEKYQSK
+1221 AFEKYQNK
-1229 EVSKDPLSQKLEH
+1229 EVSKDPLSQKLEE
-1242 FNEKCQQKM
+1242 FNQKCQKKL
-1251 AEKAANEAEKK
+1251 AEKAASEPEKK
-1262 PQQEKGDEEKMNL
+1262 SHPQKEDEEKDNQ
-1275 ASM
+1275 ASK

>member
-1 MARVEKLKKLSIL
+1 MARVEELKKLSIL

-41 ISPRRNRFS
+41 ISPRRNIFS
-50 WFSRDL
+50 WFSRDVK
-56 RGGDALEL
+56 GDVIKL

-73 GTRPTFKMAKHFLE
+73 GSRPSFKTAKHFLE

-110 ERYEHAN
+110 ESYEHAN
-117 PSWSKD
+117 TSWTRD
-123 YLRKERKLS
+123 YLRRERKLS

-165 NNQGKVM
+165 NSQGKVM

-192 KRILKDSDGLT
+192 KRILKNSDGLT

-260 LQGKTYEPEERT
+260 LQGKTYEPGERT

-318 LDIPPVAEKGVE
+318 LDIPPIAEKGVE

-353 YDKKKKAAAYQGYF
+353 YDKKKKITAYQGYF
-367 SKELATAKVAQLTAG
+367 SKELATAKVAQLTVG
-382 DMVAFSASETL
+382 DVVAFIASETL
-393 SWDEIEEIATNQSQ
+393 SRDEIEELAANQSQ
-407 TYQQLSKAK
+407 TYPQLSEAK

-465 SGKINAEAYS
+465 SGKMNAKAYS

-494 VLGPADTSK
+494 VLGPADISK

-539 QGIWKVEFPRI
+539 RGIWKVEFPKILTRI
-550 LMKIRDREHSIKENQ
+550 R
-565 MAENNI
+565 
-571 DVIQKQA
+571 
-578 TEQEMLLQAAQQEE
+578 
-592 FLHSLDKDKF
+592 
-602 LKGLELI
+602 
-609 QKYSVSEVL
+609 
-618 SRPPI
+618 
-623 YQGDDQR
+623 
-630 LEALQIDLEG
+630 
-640 FDYKPL
+640 
-646 DDFIRQYIDPN
+646 
-657 YDLDYE
+657 
-663 EFAVFSDYEEFAVFS
+663 
-678 DAWNNFFRNGAGK
+678 
-691 DLTVDSFITLAKN
+691 
-704 NGLVDEVPVVEP
+704 
-716 WQAITVLEPIK
+716 
-727 TYSVKNGELQE
+727 
-738 DFDSVSGLLEFVKQ
+738 
-752 NLSETERH
+752 
-760 ILEQELA
+760 
-767 EDDRGTPT
+767 
-775 DILMTIDSALV
+775 
-786 GDFDVYVNGQ
+786 
-796 SIISVYPNNID
+796 
-807 EQATELKVRTSEEV
+807 
-821 VHRDMMQQIQQDE
+821 
-834 ENYLNAID
+834 D
-842 KENFTGIVKL
+842 KENFK
-852 VQEYDSEIVFLLSE
+852 
-866 SDQEVKQRLLQENL
+866 
-880 DIEPVREFA
+880 
-889 ERYLGIQNDGLR
+889 
-901 HEKLASLTADILIAK
+901 
-916 AVEKGVLDKENFPK
+916 KENRMTE
-930 VFRVAEQKKPTIDKL
+930 VNKPSIDQL

-953 LSAHMKEGVKN
+953 LSAHLKEGVKD
-964 YFNSDTYKAFL
+964 YFNSDTYKIFL
-975 NTMSKLNNY
+975 QTMSKFNNY

-991 IVAQNPKA
+991 IVAQKKDA
-999 SAVASFKAWKS
+999 SAVASFNAWKKLG
-1010 FDRHVKKGEKA
+1010 RHVQKGQKA

-1027 YQVTRKDEKGKPV
+1027 YQVTRKDEKGQPV
-1040 LNKKGQE
+1040 LDKKGQE

-1067 ELPQPVYELEGTHQ
+1067 ELPKPVYELEGTHQ

-1097 GIAFEI
+1097 GVLLEI
-1103 SREPME
+1103 SKEPKE
-1109 AHGFYSPTDSKIV
+1109 EHGYYSPAENKIV

-1137 HEMAHADLHNPKSLE
+1137 HEMAHADLHNPKALE
-1152 GQHLTRTTKEL
+1152 GQKLTRTNKEL

-1188 AGWSKEPDSLAD
+1188 ANWSKEPDSLAD
-1200 LEAQLSIVQQEAK
+1200 LEAQLSIVQKEAA
-1213 DLIQRLDT
+1213 DLIHRLDT
-1221 AFEKYQSK
+1221 AFEKYQNK
-1229 EVSKDPLSQKLEH
+1229 EVSKDPLSQKLEQ
-1242 FNEKCQQKM
+1242 FNEKCHQKM
-1251 AEKAANEAEKK
+1251 AEKAASEPEKK
-1262 PQQEKGDEEKMNL
+1262 SHPQKGDEEKDNQ
-1275 ASM
+1275 ASK

>member
-1 MARVEKLKKLSIL
+1 MARVEELKKLSIL

-73 GTRPTFKMAKHFLE
+73 GSRPSFKTAKHFLE

-110 ERYEHAN
+110 ESYEHAN
-117 PSWSKD
+117 TSWTRD
-123 YLRKERKLS
+123 YLRRERKLS

-165 NNQGKVM
+165 NSQGKVM

-192 KRILKDSDGLT
+192 KRILKNSDGLT

-260 LQGKTYEPEERT
+260 LQGKTYEPGERT
-272 ARVLEATAKTSTFF
+272 ARVLETTAKTSTFF

-318 LDIPPVAEKGVE
+318 LDIPPIAQEGVE

-339 EPLQGQAELVHIYS
+339 EPLQGQIELVHIYS
-353 YDKKKKAAAYQGYF
+353 YDKKKKSAAYQGYF
-367 SKELATAKVAQLTAG
+367 SKDLAAEKIAQLTAG
-382 DMVAFSASETL
+382 DVVAFSTSETL
-393 SWDEIEEIATNQSQ
+393 SRDEIEELATNQSK
-407 TYQQLSKAK
+407 TYQKLSGAK

-465 SGKINAEAYS
+465 SGKINAKAYS
-475 WAEKNRAAFKAG
+475 WAEKNRAAFKTG

-528 TRGKVLTHEQD
+528 TRGKILTHEQD
-539 QGIWKVEFPRI
+539 QGIWRIEFPKILTRI
-550 LMKIRDREHSIKENQ
+550 R
-565 MAENNI
+565 
-571 DVIQKQA
+571 
-578 TEQEMLLQAAQQEE
+578 
-592 FLHSLDKDKF
+592 
-602 LKGLELI
+602 
-609 QKYSVSEVL
+609 
-618 SRPPI
+618 
-623 YQGDDQR
+623 
-630 LEALQIDLEG
+630 
-640 FDYKPL
+640 
-646 DDFIRQYIDPN
+646 
-657 YDLDYE
+657 
-663 EFAVFSDYEEFAVFS
+663 
-678 DAWNNFFRNGAGK
+678 
-691 DLTVDSFITLAKN
+691 
-704 NGLVDEVPVVEP
+704 
-716 WQAITVLEPIK
+716 
-727 TYSVKNGELQE
+727 
-738 DFDSVSGLLEFVKQ
+738 
-752 NLSETERH
+752 
-760 ILEQELA
+760 
-767 EDDRGTPT
+767 
-775 DILMTIDSALV
+775 
-786 GDFDVYVNGQ
+786 
-796 SIISVYPNNID
+796 
-807 EQATELKVRTSEEV
+807 
-821 VHRDMMQQIQQDE
+821 
-834 ENYLNAID
+834 D
-842 KENFTGIVKL
+842 KENFK
-852 VQEYDSEIVFLLSE
+852 
-866 SDQEVKQRLLQENL
+866 
-880 DIEPVREFA
+880 
-889 ERYLGIQNDGLR
+889 
-901 HEKLASLTADILIAK
+901 
-916 AVEKGVLDKENFPK
+916 KENRMTE
-930 VFRVAEQKKPTIDKL
+930 VNKPSIDQL

-953 LSAHMKEGVKN
+953 LSAHLKEGVKD
-964 YFNSDTYKAFL
+964 YFNSDTYKIFL

-991 IVAQNPKA
+991 IVAQKKDA
-999 SAVASFKAWKS
+999 SAVASFKAWQKLG
-1010 FDRHVKKGEKA
+1010 RHVLKGQKA

-1027 YQVTRKDEKGKPV
+1027 YQVTRKDEKGQPV
-1040 LNKKGQE
+1040 LDKKGQE

-1058 FDVSQTEGK
+1058 FDVSQTDGK

-1097 GIAFEI
+1097 GVRLEI
-1103 SREPME
+1103 SKEPME
-1109 AHGFYSPTDSKIV
+1109 AHGYYSPTENKIV

-1137 HEMAHADLHNPKSLE
+1137 HEMAHADLHNPKALE
-1152 GQHLTRTTKEL
+1152 GQKLTRTNKEL

-1188 AGWSKEPDSLAD
+1188 ANWSKEPDSLAD
-1200 LEAQLSIVQQEAK
+1200 LEAQLSIVQKEAA
-1213 DLIQRLDT
+1213 DLIHRLDT
-1221 AFEKYQSK
+1221 AFEKYQNK
-1229 EVSKDPLSQKLEH
+1229 EVSKDPLSQKLEE
-1242 FNEKCQQKM
+1242 FNEKCHQKM
-1251 AEKAANEAEKK
+1251 AEKAASEPEKK
-1262 PQQEKGDEEKMNL
+1262 SHPQKGDEEKDNQ
-1275 ASM
+1275 ASK

>member
-1 MARVEKLKKLSIL
+1 MARVEELKKLSIL

-27 GTDRYVWVEHESFV
+27 GTDRYVWVEHQSFV
-41 ISPRRNRFS
+41 ISPRRNIFS
-50 WFSRDL
+50 WFSRDVK
-56 RGGDALEL
+56 GDVIKL

-73 GTRPTFKMAKHFLE
+73 GSRPSFKAAKHFLE
-87 VGEFPEVDMT
+87 AGHFPESEMDST
-97 AAPAPKLAFEYRH
+97 PIPKIGFEYKLSQN
-110 ERYEHAN
+110 EHVN
-117 PSWSKD
+117 TSWTRQ
-123 YLRKERKLS
+123 YLRRERKLS
-132 EDTITFFFQQGSI
+132 PGTIDFFFQQGSI

-165 NNQGKVM
+165 NSQGKVM

-192 KRILKDSDGLT
+192 KRILKNSDGLT

-260 LQGKTYEPEERT
+260 LQGKTYEPGERT

-318 LDIPPVAEKGVE
+318 LDIPPIAEKGVE

-339 EPLQGQAELVHIYS
+339 EPLQGQIELVHIYS
-353 YDKKKKAAAYQGYF
+353 YDKKKKSAAYQGYF

-382 DMVAFSASETL
+382 DVVAFSTSETL
-393 SWDEIEEIATNQSQ
+393 SQDEIEKLAANQSQ
-407 TYQQLSKAK
+407 TYHQLSEAK

-465 SGKINAEAYS
+465 SGKINAKAYS
-475 WAEKNRAAFKAG
+475 WAEKNRAAFKTG

-517 QDTSFRQALDA
+517 QDMSFRQALDA

-539 QGIWKVEFPRI
+539 QGVWRIEFPRI

-565 MAENNI
+565 MTENNI

-578 TEQEMLLQAAQQEE
+578 TEQEMLLQAGYQEE
-592 FLHSLDKDKF
+592 FLHSLDKNKF
-602 LKGLELI
+602 LKSLELI

-646 DDFIRQYIDPN
+646 DDFVRQYIDP
-657 YDLDYE
+657 DYE
-663 EFAVFSDYEEFAVFS
+663 ELTLFSG
-678 DAWNNFFRNGAGK
+678 AWNDFFKNGAGK

-716 WQAITVLEPIK
+716 WQAITVLKPIK

-738 DFDSVSGLLEFVKQ
+738 DFDSVSDLLEFVKQ
-752 NLSETERH
+752 NLSENERH

-767 EDDRGTPT
+767 EVGRGTPT

-796 SIISVYPNNID
+796 SIISVYPNNIN
-807 EQATELKVRTSEEV
+807 EQATELRVRTSEEV
-821 VHRDMMQQIQQDE
+821 VHRDMIQQIQQDE

-852 VQEYDSEIVFLLSE
+852 VQEYYSKRVFLLSE
-866 SDQEVKQRLLQENL
+866 SDQEVRQRLLQENL

-901 HEKLASLTADILIAK
+901 HEKLASLTADMLIAK

-930 VFRVAEQKKPTIDKL
+930 VFRVEEQKKPTIDQL

-953 LSAHMKEGVKN
+953 LSAHLKEGVRD

-984 SLNNLFL
+984 SINNLFL
-991 IVAQNPKA
+991 IVAQKKDA
-999 SAVASFKAWKS
+999 SAVASFNAWRKLG
-1010 FDRHVKKGEKA
+1010 RHVKKGSKA
-1021 LKIWAP
+1021 LKVWAP
-1027 YQVTRKDEKGKPV
+1027 YQVSKKDEKGQPV
-1040 LNKKGQE
+1040 LDKKGQE

-1067 ELPQPVYELEGTHQ
+1067 ELPKPVYELEGSHQ

-1103 SREPME
+1103 SKEPME
-1109 AHGFYSPTDSKIV
+1109 AHGYYSPLENKIV
-1122 IRAGMSERETLSTIF
+1122 IRSGMSERETLSTIF
-1137 HEMAHADLHNPKSLE
+1137 HEMAHADLHHPKAVD
-1152 GQHLTRTTKEL
+1152 GQQLTRTTKEL

-1188 AGWSKEPDSLAD
+1188 ANWSKEPDSLAD

-1221 AFEKYQSK
+1221 AFEKYQNK
-1229 EVSKDPLSQKLEH
+1229 EMVKDPLSQKLEQ
-1242 FNEKCQQKM
+1242 FNEKCHQKM
-1251 AEKAANEAEKK
+1251 AEKAASEPEKK
-1262 PQQEKGDEEKMNL
+1262 SHPQKGDEEKDNQ
-1275 ASM
+1275 ASK

>member
-1 MARVEKLKKLSIL
+1 MARVEELKKLSIL

-41 ISPRRNRFS
+41 ISPRRNIFS
-50 WFSRDL
+50 WFSRDVK
-56 RGGDALEL
+56 GDVIKL

-73 GTRPTFKMAKHFLE
+73 GSRPSFKTAKHFLE

-110 ERYEHAN
+110 ESYEHAN
-117 PSWSKD
+117 TSWTRD
-123 YLRKERKLS
+123 YLRRERKLS

-165 NNQGKVM
+165 NSQGKVM

-192 KRILKDSDGLT
+192 KRILKNSDGLT

-260 LQGKTYEPEERT
+260 LQGKTYEPGERT

-318 LDIPPVAEKGVE
+318 LDIPPIAEKGVE

-353 YDKKKKAAAYQGYF
+353 YDKKKKITAYQGYF
-367 SKELATAKVAQLTAG
+367 SKELATAKVAQLTVG
-382 DMVAFSASETL
+382 DVVAFSASETL
-393 SWDEIEEIATNQSQ
+393 SRDEIEELAANQSQ
-407 TYQQLSKAK
+407 TYPQLSEAK

-465 SGKINAEAYS
+465 SGKMNAKAYS

-494 VLGPADTSK
+494 VLGPADISK

-539 QGIWKVEFPRI
+539 QGIWKVEFPKILTRI
-550 LMKIRDREHSIKENQ
+550 R
-565 MAENNI
+565 
-571 DVIQKQA
+571 
-578 TEQEMLLQAAQQEE
+578 
-592 FLHSLDKDKF
+592 
-602 LKGLELI
+602 
-609 QKYSVSEVL
+609 
-618 SRPPI
+618 
-623 YQGDDQR
+623 
-630 LEALQIDLEG
+630 
-640 FDYKPL
+640 
-646 DDFIRQYIDPN
+646 
-657 YDLDYE
+657 
-663 EFAVFSDYEEFAVFS
+663 
-678 DAWNNFFRNGAGK
+678 
-691 DLTVDSFITLAKN
+691 
-704 NGLVDEVPVVEP
+704 
-716 WQAITVLEPIK
+716 
-727 TYSVKNGELQE
+727 
-738 DFDSVSGLLEFVKQ
+738 
-752 NLSETERH
+752 
-760 ILEQELA
+760 
-767 EDDRGTPT
+767 
-775 DILMTIDSALV
+775 
-786 GDFDVYVNGQ
+786 
-796 SIISVYPNNID
+796 
-807 EQATELKVRTSEEV
+807 
-821 VHRDMMQQIQQDE
+821 
-834 ENYLNAID
+834 D
-842 KENFTGIVKL
+842 KENFK
-852 VQEYDSEIVFLLSE
+852 
-866 SDQEVKQRLLQENL
+866 
-880 DIEPVREFA
+880 
-889 ERYLGIQNDGLR
+889 
-901 HEKLASLTADILIAK
+901 
-916 AVEKGVLDKENFPK
+916 KENRMTE
-930 VFRVAEQKKPTIDKL
+930 VNKPSIDQL

-953 LSAHMKEGVKN
+953 LSAHLKEGVKD
-964 YFNSDTYKAFL
+964 YFNSDTYKIFL
-975 NTMSKLNNY
+975 QTMSKFNNY

-991 IVAQNPKA
+991 IVAQKKDA
-999 SAVASFKAWKS
+999 SAVASFNAWKKLG
-1010 FDRHVKKGEKA
+1010 RHVQKGQKA

-1027 YQVTRKDEKGKPV
+1027 YQVTRKDEKGQPV
-1040 LNKKGQE
+1040 LDKKGQE

-1067 ELPQPVYELEGTHQ
+1067 ELPKPVYELEGTHQ

-1097 GIAFEI
+1097 GVLLEI
-1103 SREPME
+1103 SKEPKE
-1109 AHGFYSPTDSKIV
+1109 EHGYYSPAENKIV

-1137 HEMAHADLHNPKSLE
+1137 HEMAHADLHNPKALE
-1152 GQHLTRTTKEL
+1152 GQKLTRTNKEL

-1188 AGWSKEPDSLAD
+1188 ANWSNEPDSLAD
-1200 LEAQLSIVQQEAK
+1200 LEAQLSIVQKEAA
-1213 DLIQRLDT
+1213 DLIKRLDT
-1221 AFEKYQSK
+1221 AFEKYQNK
-1229 EVSKDPLSQKLEH
+1229 EVSKDPLSQKLEE
-1242 FNEKCQQKM
+1242 FNQKCQNKL
-1251 AEKAANEAEKK
+1251 AEKAASEPEKK
-1262 PQQEKGDEEKMNL
+1262 SHPQKGDEEKDNQ
-1275 ASM
+1275 ASK

>member
-1 MARVEKLKKLSIL
+1 MARVEELKKLSIL

-21 MELKRQ
+21 LELKRQ

-73 GTRPTFKMAKHFLE
+73 GGRPSFKSAKHFLE
-87 VGEFPEVDMT
+87 AGHFPESETDSTPV
-97 AAPAPKLAFEYRH
+97 PKTSFEYKLSKN
-110 ERYEHAN
+110 EHVN
-117 PSWSKD
+117 TSWTRQ
-123 YLRKERKLS
+123 YLSRERKLS
-132 EDTITFFFQQGSI
+132 PGTIDFFFQQGSI

-165 NNQGKVM
+165 NSQGKVM

-192 KRILKDSDGLT
+192 KRILKNSDGLT

-318 LDIPPVAEKGVE
+318 LDIPPIAEKGVE

-367 SKELATAKVAQLTAG
+367 SKELATAKVTQLTAG
-382 DMVAFSASETL
+382 DVVAFSATETL
-393 SWDEIEEIATNQSQ
+393 SRDEIKELAINQSKTYQHPSEAKERLKYEERMEEKTMAEIFTEEQKAHIREFFKTRISDVQTDYIFLNSGQEDLGYFLDGYLFANHYAELYPLSPNKQVDILMSRLISDDGREFDEIELGFTINRIDKDFLQNKFGYNPDTPIEEYRQSEKNIDRIQ
-407 TYQQLSKAK
+407 AK
-416 EGLREEVPQTLNIWA
+416 EEEDFLQSIDQEDFNKVLELVKENDAWTVFQLQTDEEL
-431 GTNENTLLSNLAP
+431 GVNTSQ
-444 SLLVIDGFSYESVEH
+444 VYDFI
-459 AYQTLK
+459 
-465 SGKINAEAYS
+465 
-475 WAEKNRAAFKAG
+475 
-487 QKVQSDR
+487 
-494 VLGPADTSK
+494 
-503 NILLMEKLLKERYQ
+503 ERY
-517 QDTSFRQALDA
+517 L
-528 TRGKVLTHEQD
+528 
-539 QGIWKVEFPRI
+539 
-550 LMKIRDREHSIKENQ
+550 
-565 MAENNI
+565 
-571 DVIQKQA
+571 
-578 TEQEMLLQAAQQEE
+578 
-592 FLHSLDKDKF
+592 
-602 LKGLELI
+602 
-609 QKYSVSEVL
+609 
-618 SRPPI
+618 
-623 YQGDDQR
+623 
-630 LEALQIDLEG
+630 
-640 FDYKPL
+640 
-646 DDFIRQYIDPN
+646 DPN
-657 YDLDYE
+657 HDLDYG
-663 EFAVFSDYEEFAVFS
+663 FDNQFFSNLKTE
-678 DAWNNFFRNGAGK
+678 
-691 DLTVDSFITLAKN
+691 DLLK
-704 NGLVDEVPVVEP
+704 
-716 WQAITVLEPIK
+716 K
-727 TYSVKNGELQE
+727 
-738 DFDSVSGLLEFVKQ
+738 
-752 NLSETERH
+752 
-760 ILEQELA
+760 A
-767 EDDRGTPT
+767 E
-775 DILMTIDSALV
+775 
-786 GDFDVYVNGQ
+786 
-796 SIISVYPNNID
+796 
-807 EQATELKVRTSEEV
+807 
-821 VHRDMMQQIQQDE
+821 
-834 ENYLNAID
+834 
-842 KENFTGIVKL
+842 
-852 VQEYDSEIVFLLSE
+852 
-866 SDQEVKQRLLQENL
+866 
-880 DIEPVREFA
+880 
-889 ERYLGIQNDGLR
+889 
-901 HEKLASLTADILIAK
+901 
-916 AVEKGVLDKENFPK
+916 EKGLYLHPE
-930 VFRVAEQKKPTIDKL
+930 KKPTIDQL

-953 LSAHMKEGVKN
+953 LSAHLKEGVKD

-1027 YQVTRKDEKGKPV
+1027 YQVTRKDEKGQPV
-1040 LNKKGQE
+1040 LDKKGQE

-1058 FDVSQTEGK
+1058 FDVSQTDGK
-1067 ELPQPVYELEGTHQ
+1067 DLPQPVYELEGTHQ

-1097 GIAFEI
+1097 GVRLEI
-1103 SREPME
+1103 SKEPME
-1109 AHGFYSPTDSKIV
+1109 AHGYYSPTENKIV

-1137 HEMAHADLHNPKSLE
+1137 HEMAHADLHNPKALE
-1152 GQHLTRTTKEL
+1152 GQKLTRTNKEL

-1188 AGWSKEPDSLAD
+1188 ANWSKEPDSLAD
-1200 LEAQLSIVQQEAK
+1200 LEAQLSIVQKEAA
-1213 DLIQRLDT
+1213 DLIHRLDT
-1221 AFEKYQSK
+1221 AFEKYQNK
-1229 EVSKDPLSQKLEH
+1229 EMAKDPLSQKLEQ

-1251 AEKAANEAEKK
+1251 AEKAASESEKK
-1262 PQQEKGDEEKMNL
+1262 SHPQKGDEEKDNQ
-1275 ASM
+1275 ASK